1 MSSTQC
7 RLAYSL
13 TLLNMGFCRAFGQ
26 ILQTL
31 LKSIRSDQI
40 TVRTRSL
47 KSVTQMLEKDPTLLD
62 RMPQVMKLI
71 LSCAS
76 DQSPMVRDSSLALI
90 GKCIVL
96 QPALELGVL
105 DSILSFTSDSA
116 PGIRKRAMRLLK
128 DIYLRN
134 TQDKIRTEIADN
146 LLQRVED
153 LDESVA
159 DLVRQTFEDM
169 WLAPFW
175 TSATDEDSSVQE
187 RIALK
192 EQVGL
197 IIRTVQRSERTIP
210 VLQSLLS
217 QILTTKSKNPASNSR
232 ACKAMVASAF
242 EGMIDSTELPG
253 RLEQRSILQTLTIF
267 ARASPMLFT
276 QQQLEHLK
284 PYISNLSTA
293 DDLNL
298 FRSVV
303 VILRC
308 VLPTLSAI
316 QKDFLRKV
324 QDDLLKNVSKLAKAE
339 LDEVVACLWTING
352 ELGNIEKLVNL
363 EIGVLNK
370 LHQMRVGDFNDAKQQ
385 PELLKLKR
393 IILLAGHFAKYCD
406 FQSQSQRFSN
416 MLQWWAGASVAEC
429 VIDSIRPFA
438 ENHQPLGL
446 RTVAFD
452 SIGMVCQAWPKNFNR
467 VEIAASFQQVLKND
481 DPEIQKIVLASFR
494 DFFAAQDH
502 QVEIRTSSDERDP
515 LANGKLGG
523 SMTASDNDGAAALI
537 AQGFLKDILRIALG
551 SQDTYALTATEVM
564 ASITRQGLVHP
575 KECGPALVAL
585 ETSTNPKIAEV
596 AFQQHANLHQQHESM
611 FEREYMRAIHEAYL
625 YQKKIVQDVRGF
637 AVNPY
642 KSKLH
647 SMYEIIKT
655 SKSKYQS
662 KFLSSFCAKIDFDAT
677 KLDVSADPPVHLEYA
692 RFLTE
697 NLAFFEYG
705 RVEDILHAIACMEK
719 IVAGTGA
726 GIAHAINTEVFKVR
740 LEPTVEAMNGVSEE
754 SVILSSVVLPNT
766 NVALIEVTPARL
778 RHLTTASMILS
789 MLWEART
796 FVRRLYGISGNQQ
809 RREGKTKGSK
819 DLTKAPTKTSGITGD
834 KFVDNV
840 ARISRALDSDE
851 LQLEQCKEFADLLA
865 IDNEVKVAA
874 EADEDDEG
882 RLQTPSCEDDADSVI
897 PPSAGSKA
905 SKRKGSMSLA
915 GTPHKKKRG
924 RPLLNGRRKSTK
936 SVDEDEDS
944 Y

>member
-1 MSSTQC
+1 
-7 RLAYSL
+7 
-13 TLLNMGFCRAFGQ
+13 MGFCRAFGQ
-26 ILQTL
+26 VLQTL

-90 GKCIVL
+90 GRCILL

-105 DSILSFTSDSA
+105 DSILSFTGDTA
-116 PGIRKRAMRLLK
+116 PGIRKRSMKLLK

-153 LDESVA
+153 LDEGVS
-159 DLVRQTFEDM
+159 DLARQTFEDM

-175 TSATDEDSSVQE
+175 TSATDEDSSVQA
-187 RIALK
+187 RIALR

-197 IIRTVQRSERTIP
+197 IIRTVQRSERTVP

-217 QILTTKSKNPASNSR
+217 QILTTKSKNPASNLK
-232 ACKAMVASAF
+232 ACKAMVAAAF

-253 RLEQRSILQTLTIF
+253 RPEQRSILQTLTIF
-267 ARASPMLFT
+267 ARASPKLFT
-276 QQQLEHLK
+276 QQQLEHLQ

-303 VILRC
+303 IILRC

-316 QKDFLRKV
+316 QRDFLKQV
-324 QDDLLKNVSKLAKAE
+324 QDDLLKNVAKLAKAE

-370 LHQMRVGDFNDAKQQ
+370 LHQMRDGDFKDLKQQ
-385 PELLKLKR
+385 PELSRLKR
-393 IILLAGHFAKYCD
+393 IILLAGHFAKHCD
-406 FQSQSQRFSN
+406 FQPQSQRFRKT
-416 MLQWWAGASVAEC
+416 LQWWAGETVAEC
-429 VIDSIRPFA
+429 VIDTIRPFA
-438 ENHQPLGL
+438 EKHQPLGL
-446 RTVAFD
+446 RSVAFD
-452 SIGMVCQAWPKNFNR
+452 SIGMICQAWPRNFNR
-467 VEIAASFQQVLKND
+467 AEIAHSFQQVLKD
-481 DPEIQKIVLASFR
+481 DDTELQRIVLSSFR

-502 QVEIRTSSDERDP
+502 QVEVRTSSDEKDP

-551 SQDTYALTATEVM
+551 SQDDYALAATEVI
-564 ASITRQGLVHP
+564 ASVTRQGLVHP

-585 ETSTNPKIAEV
+585 ETSTNLKIATV
-596 AFQQHANLHQQHESM
+596 AFQQHGNLHQQHESM

-625 YQKKIVQDVRGF
+625 YQKRIVQDVRGCT
-637 AVNPY
+637 VNPY

-662 KFLSSFCAKIDFDAT
+662 KFLASFCGKIDFDVS
-677 KLDVSADPPVHLEYA
+677 KLDVSADPPGHLEYA
-692 RFLTE
+692 RFLAE
-697 NLAFFEYG
+697 NLAFFDYG
-705 RVEDILHAIACMEK
+705 RVEDVLTAIACMEK

-726 GIAHAINTEVFKVR
+726 GIAHAINTEVFQVT
-740 LEPTVEAMNGVSEE
+740 LEPSVEATNGVSEGP
-754 SVILSSVVLPNT
+754 VVVLNGPPPDSK
-766 NVALIEVTPARL
+766 VTSKEIDPDRL
-778 RHLTTASMILS
+778 RQLATASMVLS
-789 MLWEART
+789 ILWEART
-796 FVRRLYGISGNQQ
+796 FIRRLYGINANQQ

-819 DLTKAPTKTSGITGD
+819 DLTKAPIKTSGVTGD
-834 KFVDNV
+834 KLIESI
-840 ARISRALDSDE
+840 ARISRALDSPE
-851 LQLEQCKEFADLLA
+851 LLLQQCKEFTDLLA

-874 EADEDDEG
+874 EVDDDDEG
-882 RLQTPSCEDDADSVI
+882 RLQTPSVEDDGDSVL

-905 SKRKGSMSLA
+905 SKRKGSISLV

-924 RPLLNGRRKSTK
+924 RPPLAGRRKSSK
-936 SVDEDEDS
+936 SVDDDEDS